1 MHYTVQAHFY
11 SVDEKND
18 QANSRFLCFN
28 DVIFYNIITGFHLN
42 TCCHNHFAFF
52 LFCVLCN
59 DIYDTSART
68 FSLKVWCRR
77 SNNLATSEITNM
89 ARQLYTLREVKKAI
103 LIQIWVQTCQTNH
116 VLARIWG
123 GLRAYVVNAK

>member
-11 SVDEKND
+11 SFDEKND

-42 TCCHNHFAFF
+42 TCCHNNFAFF

-77 SNNLATSEITNM
+77 SNNLATSEKTNM

-103 LIQIWVQTCQTNH
+103 LIQIWVQIYQTIR

>member
-42 TCCHNHFAFF
+42 TCCHNNFAFF

-77 SNNLATSEITNM
+77 SNNLATSEKTNM
-89 ARQLYTLREVKKAI
+89 ARQLYTLREVKKSDFDTNLGANLSDNSRVSEDLGRI
-103 LIQIWVQTCQTNH
+103 TC
-116 VLARIWG
+116 VCR
-123 GLRAYVVNAK
+123 KC